1 MNYGLPTT
9 ATVGGKEYDIR
20 SDWRAI
26 LDIITA
32 IEDPDLTE
40 RERAYVGL
48 AIFYPDFENIPQ
60 SDYQEAILQL
70 YSFIAVGATE
80 EELKNEKKKPKLV
93 DWEQDFQLL
102 IGQINKVAG
111 REIRALDYLHW
122 WTFISYYNEID
133 GESTFARVVAI
144 RDKKARGK
152 SLDKDE
158 RSFYNRNRSM
168 IDLKA
173 RYSDNEKDVLAQWT
187 TTNGQ

>member
-1 MNYGLPTT
+1 MNYYLPKTVI
-9 ATVGGKEYDIR
+9 VGGESLQIRYDFR
-20 SDWRAI
+20 VI
-26 LDIITA
+26 LEILEMLGDPELDAADKAEALITMFYV
-32 IEDPDLTE
+32 EPE
-40 RERAYVGL
+40 R
-48 AIFYPDFENIPQ
+48 
-60 SDYQEAILQL
+60 
-70 YSFIAVGATE
+70 
-80 EELKNEKKKPKLV
+80 LKNAKEAVEQCYNFIDMGEQNNTKSPRLV

-111 REIRALDYLHW
+111 CEIRALDYLHW

-168 IDLKA
+168 IDLKT
-173 RYSDNEKDVLAQWT
+173 RYSDKEKDVLAQWT

>member
-48 AIFYPDFENIPQ
+48 VIFYPDFENIPQ

-111 REIRALDYLHW
+111 CEIRALDYLHW

-173 RYSDNEKDVLAQWT
+173 RYSDKEKDVLAQWT